1 VLSGFFIQSITK
13 NPVHCSF
20 LILGEVV
27 MRVVIL
33 GSGVVG
39 VASAW
44 YLAQAGHQVTVIDR
58 QPGPALETSAGNAG
72 QISPG
77 YAAPWAAPGVPLKAI
92 KWMFQRHAPL
102 AIRLDGSRF
111 QLEWMW
117 QMLRNCDM
125 RHYQQNKSRMVRIAE
140 YSRDCLKALRQQTGI
155 AYEGRQGG
163 TLQLFRTAQQY
174 ESAAKDIAVL
184 KEAGVPYELL
194 EAAQLAQA
202 EPALAATQHK
212 LTGGLRLPNDETGDC
227 QLFTQRLAKMAAD
240 AGVEFR
246 FNTPVDGLL
255 QEGNKITGVQCGDE
269 RVTAEA
275 YVVAFGSYSTAL
287 LDEIVKVPVYP
298 LKGYSLTIP
307 IKDADAAPVST
318 VLDETYKVAITRF
331 DDRIRVGGMAEIV
344 GYNTKL
350 LPARRGTLEMVVRDL
365 YPQGGHIEQATFWSG
380 LRPMTPDGTP
390 IVGRTPLKNLFLNT
404 GHGTLGWTMACGSGQ
419 LLADIISGR
428 TPAIAADDLSVM
440 RYLPGYAPA
449 AATTLHGANIR

>member
-1 VLSGFFIQSITK
+1 
-13 NPVHCSF
+13 
-20 LILGEVV
+20 

-77 YAAPWAAPGVPLKAI
+77 YAAPWAAPGVPLKAV

-125 RHYQQNKSRMVRIAE
+125 RHYQLNKSRMVRIAE

-246 FNTPVDGLL
+246 FNTPVDGLI

-275 YVVAFGSYSTAL
+275 YVVAFGSFSTAL
-287 LDEIVKVPVYP
+287 LNEIVKVPVYP

-449 AATTLHGANIR
+449 AATTLHGANIG

>member
-1 VLSGFFIQSITK
+1 
-13 NPVHCSF
+13 
-20 LILGEVV
+20 

-44 YLAQAGHQVTVIDR
+44 YLAQAGHEVTVIDR
-58 QPGPALETSAGNAG
+58 QAGPAQETSAANAG

-77 YAAPWAAPGVPLKAI
+77 YAAPWAAPGVPLKAV

-111 QLEWMW
+111 QLAWMW

-125 RHYQQNKSRMVRIAE
+125 RHYQENKSRMVRIAE
-140 YSRDCLKALRQQTGI
+140 YSRDCMKALREQTGI
-155 AYEGRQGG
+155 GYEGRQGG

-174 ESAAKDIAVL
+174 ESASKDIAVL

-194 EAAQLAQA
+194 EAHQLARV
-202 EPALAATQHK
+202 EPALASTQHK

-227 QLFTQRLAKMAAD
+227 QLFTQQLAQMAAA
-240 AGVEFR
+240 AGVTFR
-246 FNTPVDGLL
+246 FNTPVESLL
-255 QEGNKITGVQCGDE
+255 REGNRIVGVKCGTEVITADS
-269 RVTAEA
+269 

-287 LDEIVKVPVYP
+287 LADMVSIPVYP

-307 IKDADAAPVST
+307 VRDEAGAPVST

-331 DDRIRVGGMAEIV
+331 DQRIRVGGMAEIV
-344 GYNTKL
+344 GFNTQL
-350 LPARRGTLEMVVRDL
+350 LPARRETLEMVVRDL
-365 YPQGGHIEQATFWSG
+365 YPNGGHIEQASFWTG

-390 IVGRTPLKNLFLNT
+390 IVGPTPLKNLYLNT

-419 LLADIISGR
+419 LLSDIISGKK
-428 TPAIAADDLSVM
+428 PAIAADDLSVL
-440 RYLPGYAPA
+440 RYLPGYSPV
-449 AATTLHGANIR
+449 THPQLHNANVAR

>member
-1 VLSGFFIQSITK
+1 
-13 NPVHCSF
+13 
-20 LILGEVV
+20 

-44 YLAQAGHQVTVIDR
+44 YLAQAGHEVTVIDR
-58 QPGPALETSAGNAG
+58 QPAAALETSAANAG

-77 YAAPWAAPGVPLKAI
+77 YAAPWAAPGVPFKAV

-111 QLEWMW
+111 QLQWMW

-140 YSRDCLKALRQQTGI
+140 YSRDCLKALRQETGI

-163 TLQLFRTAQQY
+163 TLQLFRTAQQFD
-174 ESAAKDIAVL
+174 SAAKDIAVL

-194 EAAQLAQA
+194 EAAQLLQA

-227 QLFTQRLAKMAAD
+227 QLFTQRLAAMAAA
-240 AGVEFR
+240 AGVTFR
-246 FNTPVDGLL
+246 FNTPVDALV
-255 QEGNKITGVQCGDE
+255 QDGNRISGVKCGGEMITAD
-269 RVTAEA
+269 A
-275 YVVAFGSYSTAL
+275 YVVAFGSFSTAL
-287 LDEIVKVPVYP
+287 LDDIVKVPVYP

-307 IKDADAAPVST
+307 IKDAAAAPVST

-344 GYNTKL
+344 GFNTKL
-350 LPARRGTLEMVVRDL
+350 LPARRRTLEMVVGDL
-365 YPQGGHIEQATFWSG
+365 FPQGGHIEQADFWSG

-419 LLADIISGR
+419 LLSDIISGV
-428 TPAIAADDLSVM
+428 TPAISADDLSVM
-440 RYLPGYAPA
+440 RYLPGFIPAPVRS
-449 AATTLHGANIR
+449 LHSANVR

>member
-1 VLSGFFIQSITK
+1 
-13 NPVHCSF
+13 
-20 LILGEVV
+20 

-163 TLQLFRTAQQY
+163 TLQLFRTDQQY

-246 FNTPVDGLL
+246 FNTPVDGLIL
-255 QEGNKITGVQCGDE
+255 DGNKITAVQCGDE

-275 YVVAFGSYSTAL
+275 YVVAFGSFSTAL
-287 LDEIVKVPVYP
+287 LNDIVKVPVYP

-449 AATTLHGANIR
+449 AATTLHGANIG